1 MEEVK
6 IQQGHRTEK
15 IEQSQI
21 SEFSDQKDKQYVEI
35 FIDSRESDELANL
48 TEQHGVK
55 VNLKQ
60 LEIGDAVV
68 SNRIVIERKTSS
80 DFESSIIDNR
90 LFEQATKMSENY
102 EIPILIIE
110 GHMKAER
117 IRQSAFIGAYL
128 SIIMNY
134 GIHVINTKNI
144 EETAKYISL
153 IAKKE
158 QMQESRPLRLLVKT
172 KTFSFRDEQ
181 LRVLQSFPSIG
192 PSTAEKILQEFGTL
206 ERFFTSDIKE
216 IERVIGKAKAKRVY
230 LLIHSN
236 KE

>member
-1 MEEVK
+1 MEKEQNTQNENKRV
-6 IQQGHRTEK
+6 
-15 IEQSQI
+15 EQSQI
-21 SEFSDQKDKQYVEI
+21 SEFYKEKNIEI
-35 FIDSRESDELANL
+35 FIDSRESDELIEL
-48 TEQHGVK
+48 IEKHDIK

-60 LEIGDAVV
+60 LEIGDIII

-110 GHMKAER
+110 GQMKADR
-117 IRQSAFIGAYL
+117 IRQNAYIGAYL

-153 IAKKE
+153 IAKRE
-158 QMQESRPLRLLVKT
+158 QIQESKPLRLLVKT
-172 KTFSFRDEQ
+172 KTFSF
-181 LRVLQSFPSIG
+181 
-192 PSTAEKILQEFGTL
+192 
-206 ERFFTSDIKE
+206 
-216 IERVIGKAKAKRVY
+216 
-230 LLIHSN
+230 
-236 KE
+236 

>member
-1 MEEVK
+1 MEKELNIRNKNERV
-6 IQQGHRTEK
+6 
-15 IEQSQI
+15 EQSQI
-21 SEFSDQKDKQYVEI
+21 SEFYKEKNIEI
-35 FIDSRESDELANL
+35 FIDSRESDELIEL
-48 TEQHGVK
+48 VQKHDIK

-60 LEIGDAVV
+60 LEIGDIII

-90 LFEQATKMSENY
+90 LFEQTKKMSENY

-110 GHMKAER
+110 GQMKADR
-117 IRQSAFIGAYL
+117 IRQNAYIGAYL